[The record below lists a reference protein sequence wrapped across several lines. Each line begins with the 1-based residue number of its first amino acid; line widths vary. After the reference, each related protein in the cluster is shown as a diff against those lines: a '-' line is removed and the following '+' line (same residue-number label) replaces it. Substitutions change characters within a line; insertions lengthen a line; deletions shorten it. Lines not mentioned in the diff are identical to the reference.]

1 MISRA
6 VCASRLRWLLCGS
19 ALIAGAC
26 SAATFSLPP
35 SGTDLIGEVRVALT
49 REDETLLD
57 IARRFDIGFSEI
69 TAANPG
75 VDPWVPGAGIRVVI
89 PAQFVLPPGPRSGIV
104 LNLAQLR
111 LFYFPPPNK
120 GQPAQVVTHP
130 VGIGTDYA
138 QTPLGE
144 TRIVRKVPNP
154 VWRPSQDIREE
165 HAANGDWLPAT
176 VPPGPDNPLGKFAM
190 YLGLSGGYLIHGANK
205 PWGVGMRVSHG
216 CIRMYPEDIE
226 ALYGKVAVGT
236 VVRVLDQRYVVG
248 LRGKVPYLQAFPQVR
263 TLPQQESEDLTP
275 AIDAIKRGVPHG
287 TLLDWVKAVGAASD
301 KRAIPVPIAMGS
313 PDLMDIVTSAPVV
326 EP

>member
-1 MISRA
+1 MMSRA
-6 VCASRLRWLLCGS
+6 VCASRLRWLLCGP
-19 ALIAGAC
+19 ALIAAAC
-26 SAATFSLPP
+26 SAATFPLPP
-35 SGTDLIGEVRVALT
+35 SGTDLIGEVRVVLT
-49 REDETLLD
+49 REEETLLD
-57 IARRFDIGFSEI
+57 IARRFDVGFSEI
-69 TAANPG
+69 TAANPD

-111 LFYFPPPNK
+111 LFYFPPAKK
-120 GQPAQVVTHP
+120 GQPAEVVTHP

-226 ALYGKVAVGT
+226 ALYGTVAVGT

-248 LRGKVPYLQAFPQVR
+248 WRGKVPYLQAFPQVR
-263 TLPQQESEDLTP
+263 TLPQQEDEDLTP
-275 AIDAIKRGVPHG
+275 AIDAIKRGVPRG
-287 TLLDWVKAVGAASD
+287 TLLDWVKAVGAASE

-313 PDLMDIVTSAPVV
+313 PDLMDIVSGAAVV